1 MKKVDPDKWD
11 KIVQRMKDKEKRKV
25 MDKNVEK
32 VITQLRDREEEGLRK
47 YGVNTERTDLTTLQW
62 LQHLQEEL
70 MDASVYIEKL
80 KNEMKEIQDEMSG
93 KSWGPEDFDSIQYH
107 GKTKNYKKQQKEN
120 DKKD

>member
-1 MKKVDPDKWD
+1 MSYYNVDPDKWD
-11 KIVQRMKDKEKRKV
+11 KIVQRMKDKERKHNT

-47 YGVNTERTDLTTLQW
+47 YGVNTERTDLTSLEW

-80 KNEMKEIQDEMSG
+80 KNDMKEMQATQEGLLEEINQMQWKE
-93 KSWGPEDFDSIQYH
+93 QY
-107 GKTKNYKKQQKEN
+107 EN
-120 DKKD
+120 D

>member
-11 KIVQRMKDKEKRKV
+11 KIVKRMKDKEKRKV

-107 GKTKNYKKQQKEN
+107 GKTKNYKQQKEN
-120 DKKD
+120 DDKKD

>member
-1 MKKVDPDKWD
+1 
-11 KIVQRMKDKEKRKV
+11 

-47 YGVNTERTDLTTLQW
+47 YGVNTERVDLTPLQW

-80 KNEMKEIQDEMSG
+80 KNEMKETQ
-93 KSWGPEDFDSIQYH
+93 KKDFHNSEIQYH
-107 GKTKNYKKQQKEN
+107 GKTKNYKKQQPEN
-120 DKKD
+120 D

>member
-1 MKKVDPDKWD
+1 MKKVDPEKWNQ
-11 KIVQRMKDKEKRKV
+11 IVQRMKDKEKRKV
-25 MDKNVEK
+25 MDKNVEN
-32 VITQLRDREEEGLRK
+32 VIKQLRDREEEGLRK
-47 YGVNTERTDLTTLQW
+47 YRVSTERTDLTTLQW